1 MSTKDEDNIE
11 NAESTEEEVAE
22 AATAETNSADE
33 GAEASQD
40 DVGEEEA
47 TDVEEPAEEESST
60 EDDAPEQEEAPA
72 EDEAPVADEVPAE
85 DEAPAAEEAPVADET
100 PVAEEEVVPVAA
112 AAAHDDH
119 HHGHSETHFP
129 MDEGE
134 GFERQLVSEY
144 THGGHEYDPPMAK
157 GLMIFTGALTVLVVL
172 CAIAILQMFKA
183 EKNAMIME
191 QAARLPKD
199 LVAKRLQNAN
209 ELTLSRKAPARN
221 TVTVSIEEAKK
232 DVVSNPGKIK
242 AFVNPPQ
249 PPRPPAPGAEPTKD
263 AKASK

>member
-1 MSTKDEDNIE
+1 MLDVSTKDEDNIE
-11 NAESTEEEVAE
+11 NAESTEEEVVE
-22 AATAETNSADE
+22 AATEETNSADE
-33 GAEASQD
+33 GGEASQD
-40 DVGEEEA
+40 DA
-47 TDVEEPAEEESST
+47 AEEESTEVEAQAT
-60 EDDAPEQEEAPA
+60 EDSSV
-72 EDEAPVADEVPAE
+72 ED
-85 DEAPAAEEAPVADET
+85 APAAEEAPADDEA
-100 PVAEEEVVPVAA
+100 PVEEEAPAEDTAPAAEEAHA

-129 MDEGE
+129 MDEDE

-172 CAIAILQMFKA
+172 SAIAILQMFKA

-199 LVAKRLQNAN
+199 LVAKRLQNAK

-221 TVTVSIEEAKK
+221 TVTVSVDEAKK
-232 DVVSNPGKIK
+232 DLVANPGKIK

-249 PPRPPAPGAEPTKD
+249 PPRPPAPAAEPAKDTK
-263 AKASK
+263 ATK